1 MSSTLD
7 IVFTSYGLANNM
19 VYCVI
24 HTVDYGSDHK
34 GIVLETSILLDNY
47 KEKEK
52 KRLYYNTDWE
62 AIRAAFKQN
71 LATRYTWTS
80 LDTKSQLDQA
90 AEDLVALV
98 NTTLDEMVPRA
109 KPSPY
114 AKRWWT
120 RELSQLRYQLT
131 VLRN

>member
-7 IVFTSYGLANNM
+7 TVFASYGLANDM
-19 VYCVI
+19 VCYVI
-24 HTVDYGSDHK
+24 HTVDHGSDHK

-52 KRLYYNTDWE
+52 KRLYYNADWE
-62 AIRAAFKQN
+62 AIRATFKQN

-120 RELSQLRYQLT
+120 RELSQLRY
-131 VLRN
+131 